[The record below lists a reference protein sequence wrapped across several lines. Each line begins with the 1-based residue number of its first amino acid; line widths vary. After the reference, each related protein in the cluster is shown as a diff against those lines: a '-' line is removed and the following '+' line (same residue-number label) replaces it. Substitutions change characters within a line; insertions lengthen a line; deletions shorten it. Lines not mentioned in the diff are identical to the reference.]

1 LRIIGLTGN
10 IGSGKSTAANYF
22 QEMGANII
30 SADELARDVVFL
42 NQPAYKEI
50 VKLFGKRILQTDLS
64 IDRKKLADI
73 VFNNEGLLKQ
83 LNKITH
89 LEIRKLREKLT
100 KTLYK
105 TDSEASVIYDV
116 PLLYETGMQDGF
128 QKVILITVNRNIQIN
143 RLVQYR
149 MLEVEDI
156 QARIRHQMSQ
166 KEKIALADIIVK
178 NNTSLADLKLRVKTI
193 FEDILLLPSLELKFI
208 KL

>member
-1 LRIIGLTGN
+1 MRIIGLTGN

-73 VFNNEGLLKQ
+73 VFNDEELLKQ

-89 LEIRKLREKLT
+89 FEIRKLREKLT
-100 KTLYK
+100 KTLY
-105 TDSEASVIYDV
+105 ASTPDATVIYDI
-116 PLLYETGMQDGF
+116 PLLFETGMQDSF
-128 QKVILITVNRNIQIN
+128 QKVILIAVNHDIQID
-143 RLVQYR
+143 RLIQFR
-149 MLEVEDI
+149 KLDIKDI
-156 QARIRHQMSQ
+156 QARIQHQMPQ
-166 KEKIALADIIVK
+166 KEKISLADIVIK
-178 NNTSLADLKLRVKTI
+178 NNTSLADLKSSITSVFK
-193 FEDILLLPSLELKFI
+193 EILLLPSLELKSI